1 VLCLQPSDISRS
13 EIVLAR
19 VLTFRS
25 HFSRFILVITERVTA
40 LFVAA
45 DHPEL
50 VQGFNTFLPNPIEG
64 QEPELGVGI
73 TDALTRR
80 YFDAMKKALVHPSS
94 ARFLDIMGKYVAS

>member
-1 VLCLQPSDISRS
+1 VLCLQPSNISRA

-25 HFSRFILVITERVTA
+25 HFGLFILVTTERVTA

-45 DHPEL
+45 GHPEL

-64 QEPELGVGI
+64 QEPELGVGT
-73 TDALTRR
+73 TDARR
-80 YFDAMKKALVHPSS
+80 YLDTMKKALVHPSS